1 MTNADKVATLMVL
14 INSNWF
20 CRTRTTENR
29 IGRQAQD
36 VGNKALNYGY
46 AILTSY
52 IWNAL
57 LNAGLEPYCGFFHTT
72 RAEIKQCCAL
82 IFNFSLND

>member
-1 MTNADKVATLMVL
+1 MVFSVESFVNVCNNFL
-14 INSNWF
+14 FS
-20 CRTRTTENR
+20 
-29 IGRQAQD
+29 QD